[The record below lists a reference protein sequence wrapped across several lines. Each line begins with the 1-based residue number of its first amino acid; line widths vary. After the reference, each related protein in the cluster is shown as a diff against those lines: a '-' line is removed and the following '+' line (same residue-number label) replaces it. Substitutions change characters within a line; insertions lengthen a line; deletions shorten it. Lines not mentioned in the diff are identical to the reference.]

1 MLTDLMQD
9 QREKLVKQIEDQSSY
24 VDPTAITAVAL
35 IDILDVL
42 LEIRKPSADEE

>member
-9 QREKLVKQIEDQSSY
+9 QREKLVKQIQDQSSY

-42 LEIRKPSADEE
+42 LEMRKPSADEE

>member
-9 QREKLVKQIEDQSSY
+9 QREKLVKQIQDQSSY
-24 VDPTAITAVAL
+24 VDPTAVAAIAL

-42 LEIRKPSADEE
+42 LEMRKPFSEEE

>member
-9 QREKLVKQIEDQSSY
+9 QREKLVKQIQDQSSY
-24 VDPTAITAVAL
+24 VDPNAIAAIAL

-42 LEIRKPSADEE
+42 LEIKKPSAEED

>member
-9 QREKLVKQIEDQSSY
+9 QREKLVQQIQSQDGY
-24 VDPTAITAVAL
+24 VDPNAVAAIAL

-42 LEIRKPSADEE
+42 LEMRKPFAEED